1 MKPGDLIEWIYDYN
15 LSPAD
20 EREMLWST
28 VEKRY
33 VPIGCELVHM
43 LISYDDKTYSWL
55 NRRGIFH
62 ASVHDTKVP
71 MQVMGTS
78 NVVPRVITK
87 LYLCNLTLWCVM
99 Y

>member
-28 VEKRY
+28 VEMRY

-43 LISYDDKTYSWL
+43 LISCDNMTYSWL
-55 NRRGIFH
+55 NGRGIFC
-62 ASVHDTKVP
+62 ASVNDTKVP
-71 MQVMGTS
+71 MQVMGAS
-78 NVVPRVITK
+78 NVIPVVIK
-87 LYLCNLTLWCVM
+87 R
-99 Y
+99 

>member
-28 VEKRY
+28 VERRY
-33 VPIGCELVHM
+33 VPIGCELVHL
-43 LISYDDKTYSWL
+43 LISCNTETYSWL
-55 NRRGIFH
+55 NQRGIFS

-78 NVVPRVITK
+78 NVIPVVVKRLK
-87 LYLCNLTLWCVM
+87 LVQLSP
-99 Y
+99 